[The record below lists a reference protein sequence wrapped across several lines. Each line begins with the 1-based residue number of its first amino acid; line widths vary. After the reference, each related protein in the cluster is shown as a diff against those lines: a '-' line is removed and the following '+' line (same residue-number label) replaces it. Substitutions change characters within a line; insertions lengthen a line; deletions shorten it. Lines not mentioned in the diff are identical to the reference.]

1 MCTTANL
8 FFTDGSD
15 EQCRSTGPSTMRYEF
30 INSPGVESIDLTD
43 VDIVD
48 GDVIVVG
55 NQELATL
62 NLQSLQTTQYDF
74 VVAGSTAVLVHCASV
89 RLLHSDK

>member
-1 MCTTANL
+1 
-8 FFTDGSD
+8 
-15 EQCRSTGPSTMRYEF
+15 MRYEF